1 MPTTKYE
8 SAFESLG
15 LSETDLSTVTHS
27 LADTLG
33 LSETEQAQLSRV
45 LAENVTLQEALGSH
59 IQKILAETLPMTE
72 TLAPAYLPTGPG
84 FRPIMDLSEV
94 VIDSDLSE
102 TFTIC
107 RTTGKFSSGGWIADP
122 VIYLPAQGIVTV
134 ATPKQLETVP
144 EGDRVSGAMA
154 FYTGTR
160 IYLTNAS
167 LGVISDQL
175 TWNGE
180 QWRVVGVSPWQS
192 FGFTTAIAVRMAG
205 D

>member
-8 SAFESLG
+8 SAFENLG
-15 LSETDLSTVTHS
+15 LSETDLQTVAHA

-59 IQKILAETLPMTE
+59 IHKILAETLPLAE

-107 RTTGKFSSGGWIADP
+107 RTTGTFSAGGWVADP
-122 VIYLPAQGIVTV
+122 AIYLPAQGIVTV
-134 ATPKQLETVP
+134 ATQKQLEMVP

-154 FYTGTR
+154 FYSGDR
-160 IYLTNAS
+160 IYLTNAP
-167 LGVISDQL
+167 LGLISDQL

-205 D
+205 N